1 MTESVEV
8 KLARLEE
15 KVDTLLRQVAQ
26 QTAMHA
32 TELRDLKARMAEEEK
47 NTNRLWGGLALA
59 TVMIPLIIR
68 YLMGG

>member
-15 KVDTLLRQVAQ
+15 KIDQVLRRLESGDRQFRELDERVA
-26 QTAMHA
+26 
-32 TELRDLKARMAEEEK
+32 ELEK
-47 NTNRLWGGLALA
+47 TVNKLWGGLALA

-68 YLMGG
+68 YLMGD

>member
-1 MTESVEV
+1 MTESVDV

-15 KVDTLLRQVAQ
+15 KIDQVLRRLENGDRQFRELDERVA
-26 QTAMHA
+26 
-32 TELRDLKARMAEEEK
+32 ELEK
-47 NTNRLWGGLALA
+47 NINKLWGGLALA

>member
-15 KVDTLLRQVAQ
+15 KIDQVLRRLENGDRQFRELDERVA
-26 QTAMHA
+26 
-32 TELRDLKARMAEEEK
+32 ELEK
-47 NTNRLWGGLALA
+47 NVNKLWGGLALA
-59 TVMIPLIIR
+59 TVLIPIIIR

>member
-15 KVDTLLRQVAQ
+15 KVDTLLRQFV
-26 QTAMHA
+26 THRE
-32 TELRDLKARMAEEEK
+32 ELRDLRERMGEQEK
-47 NTNRLWGGLALA
+47 STNKLWGGLALA
-59 TVMIPLIIR
+59 TVLIPMIIR